1 MATTDASF
9 PATIGPCPVL
19 HGEYLRRLGARH
31 DFGWRQPFDQRL
43 YVNARQ
49 DATGV
54 ICKLADEL
62 AKPDGLFNG
71 VSQIGSF
78 ELREPLSAESL
89 QFFRIIEA
97 TDGDE
102 LRYRLEMQQA

>member
-1 MATTDASF
+1 VQDHHFALRIAEDEHVTVAEVGFFDCFFESHGAFGNRLVQMDVKGS
-9 PATIGPCPVL
+9 VL
-19 HGEYLRRLGARH
+19 QAALE
-31 DFGWRQPFDQRL
+31 
-43 YVNARQ
+43 
-49 DATGV
+49 
-54 ICKLADEL
+54 
-62 AKPDGLFNG
+62 NG

>member
-9 PATIGPCPVL
+9 PATIGRCRVF
-19 HGEYLRRLGARH
+19 HGEYLRRLGARMTSGG
-31 DFGWRQPFDQRL
+31 DSRSTSAW

-71 VSQIGSF
+71 VSQMGSF